1 MKLSILFFSSLVFCI
16 PSLSQNIT
24 VMSTYSCGK
33 YVESRAQ
40 SSIAPSVWLLG
51 FLSGANT
58 YKSQTH
64 DVLKDVDRQSIFLW
78 MDKYC
83 KEKPLDYIDDGAR
96 LLLTELH
103 KKTSEANKR

>member
-1 MKLSILFFSSLVFCI
+1 MKLFVLFFYSLVFCL
-16 PSLSQNIT
+16 PSLAQNIT
-24 VMSTYSCGK
+24 VLSTYSCGK

-58 YKSQTH
+58 YKPQTQ
-64 DVLKDVDRQSIFLW
+64 DALKDVDRQSIFLW

-83 KEKPLDYIDDGAR
+83 KEKPLDYIDDGAK

-103 KKTSEANKR
+103 KKNSEANK